1 MSTTEKII
9 DKLVDMIITNPEKYK
24 KFKSFA
30 EAVGKVDHIL
40 DNLENEIDHV
50 PQQLSGEEQADQLK
64 DEMGK
69 DEAQKQM
76 EEAINNLLGEE
87 NTAYQKFFKSQL
99 KKWGVNSP
107 SELTADKKKAFFNSV
122 DKAWKGKKE

>member
-1 MSTTEKII
+1 MSKEEKMIEG
-9 DKLVDMIITNPEKYK
+9 LVDMILTKPDKYK

-30 EAVGKVDHIL
+30 EAITSVDFIL

-50 PQQLSGEEQADQLK
+50 PAQMSGEEQAADVR
-64 DEMGK
+64 DEIGK

-76 EEAINNLLGEE
+76 EESINNLLGEE
-87 NTAYQKFFKSQL
+87 GTAYQKFFKAQL

-107 SELTADKKKAFFNSV
+107 SQLPDDKKKEFFNSV